1 MIHSKFTEYSLGFY
15 FNKDRTKVILIGKMK
30 PLWQSGK
37 MNGVGGKIELNVLG
51 ESEGP
56 WVAMLRE
63 FEEETGIHT
72 DPDVWRLKTT
82 MTGKDWR
89 CYVFAG
95 FHNTNDLPAFRDFS
109 SDEEIAVVV
118 DVKDV
123 FSKEIIPNLQW
134 LIPLCLDDNVASVQ
148 ATYY

>member
-1 MIHSKFTEYSLGFY
+1 MIFAKFTEYSLGFY
-15 FNKDRTKVILIGKMK
+15 FNKSRTKVVLIGKMK
-30 PLWQSGK
+30 PPWQSGK
-37 MNGVGGKIELNVLG
+37 MNGVGGKIELNKLG

-56 WVAMLRE
+56 WVAMIRE
-63 FEEETGIHT
+63 FEEETGIKT
-72 DPDVWRLKTT
+72 DPDHWRLKTT

-95 FHNTNDLPAFRDFS
+95 FHPTDDLPSFRDFR
-109 SDEEIAVVV
+109 SDEEIALIV
-118 DVKDV
+118 DLKNVYN
-123 FSKEIIPNLQW
+123 KEIIPNLQW